1 MASYLERLC
10 IFICLGDLLANFLP
24 SEKFTRLYRYIAGAL
39 VLVLIIQPLGK
50 ETAKLVEKAEGGYTE
65 EFEEKISGQNALW
78 KMQSKEEFMEETE
91 NVLEEYLGEMTDEE
105 MKEKLEEYGYE
116 VREESREEKP

>member
-24 SEKFTRLYRYIAGAL
+24 SEKFTKLYRYIAGAL

-50 ETAKLVEKAEGGYTE
+50 ATEELVEKAKGGYRE
-65 EFEEKISGQNALW
+65 EFEERMSGQNAFW
-78 KMQSKEEFMEETE
+78 KTQSEEEFLKETE
-91 NVLEEYLGEMTDEE
+91 NVLEAYMGQITDEE
-105 MKEKLEEYGYE
+105 MKEKLEESGYE
-116 VREESREEKP
+116 VHEESLEKKP